1 MWPDY
6 VNALFEGLG
15 GFIILLNV
23 KRILKDKMVRGY
35 DWRVMG
41 FFALWGFWNLFYY
54 PHLGQ
59 WWSFAAGLWIAVSQ
73 VTYLTLMIYYIR
85 REKHGND

>member
-1 MWPDY
+1 MPLPDLI
-6 VNALFEGLG
+6 NAIFEGLG

-23 KRILKDKMVRGY
+23 RRILQDKLVRGF

-41 FFALWGFWNLFYY
+41 FFTLWGVWNLYYY

-59 WWSFAAGLWIAVSQ
+59 WLSFVAGIWIVLVNAV
-73 VTYLTLMIYYIR
+73 YLSLMIYYIR
-85 REKHGND
+85 LEKAQ